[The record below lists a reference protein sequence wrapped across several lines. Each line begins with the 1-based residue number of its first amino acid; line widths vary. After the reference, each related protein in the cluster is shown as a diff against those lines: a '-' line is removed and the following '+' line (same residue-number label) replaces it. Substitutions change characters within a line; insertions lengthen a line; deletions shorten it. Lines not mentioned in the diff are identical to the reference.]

1 MNKKY
6 KLLTEES
13 IEHYGHKLFRIE
25 ALVDLPKIGVK
36 VGDKGGFIEFE
47 NNLDAE
53 IFGNAWIFGDAR
65 IFGNARIFGDA
76 EISGNA
82 WISGDAEIFGDARI
96 FGNAE
101 ISGKLKCETG
111 YYFAYKR
118 KEWKVEEIELDDD

>member
-65 IFGNARIFGDA
+65 IFGNA
-76 EISGNA
+76 
-82 WISGDAEIFGDARI
+82 
-96 FGNAE
+96 E

-118 KEWKVEEIELDDD
+118 KEWKVEEIELDDYSVVLWRK